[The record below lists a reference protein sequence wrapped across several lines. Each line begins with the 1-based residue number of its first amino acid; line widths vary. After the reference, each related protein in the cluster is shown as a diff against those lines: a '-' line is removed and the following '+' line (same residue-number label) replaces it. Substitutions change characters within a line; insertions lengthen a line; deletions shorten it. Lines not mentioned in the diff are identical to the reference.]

1 MHIAGNLILPIHINL
16 MLAPGLALQLHIVL
30 NSRWFKN
37 IIIYKPLVN
46 PLGKAFKLCI
56 GVHIVSIVYREVTQ
70 NSVNLHIMKLEEAI
84 VYLLAS
90 SGHGMKTEQIARE
103 INERKLYERW
113 DKAPV
118 TDKQV
123 YAVIMSHPD
132 TFVKSEGRIRL
143 MI

>member
-1 MHIAGNLILPIHINL
+1 
-16 MLAPGLALQLHIVL
+16 
-30 NSRWFKN
+30 
-37 IIIYKPLVN
+37 
-46 PLGKAFKLCI
+46 
-56 GVHIVSIVYREVTQ
+56 
-70 NSVNLHIMKLEEAI
+70 MKLEEAI

-132 TFVKSEGRIRL
+132 TFGKSEGRIRL

>member
-1 MHIAGNLILPIHINL
+1 
-16 MLAPGLALQLHIVL
+16 
-30 NSRWFKN
+30 
-37 IIIYKPLVN
+37 
-46 PLGKAFKLCI
+46 
-56 GVHIVSIVYREVTQ
+56 
-70 NSVNLHIMKLEEAI
+70 
-84 VYLLAS
+84 
-90 SGHGMKTEQIARE
+90 MKTEQIARE
-103 INERKLYERW
+103 INARGLYTRL